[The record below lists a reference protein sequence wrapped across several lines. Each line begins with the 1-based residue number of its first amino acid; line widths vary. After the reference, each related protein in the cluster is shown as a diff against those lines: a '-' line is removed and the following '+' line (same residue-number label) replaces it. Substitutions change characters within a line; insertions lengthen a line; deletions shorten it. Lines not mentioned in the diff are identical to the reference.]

1 MTVQDVLLPVFVY
14 VLLVYA
20 VLGGLVITRSSQRE
34 ASASLFAA
42 NFRNQFE
49 IPVLF
54 FAVVALVLIIRRP
67 DTLFVVLEWLFVV
80 ARVAHVGIHVT
91 RNVVPWRS
99 AAFAASAAIVLILWL
114 DLAIKV
120 LSASGL

>member
-14 VLLVYA
+14 VIVVYA
-20 VLGGLVITRSSQRE
+20 VLGGLVVTRASHRE
-34 ASASLFAA
+34 ANAALLAA

-54 FAVVALVLIIRRP
+54 FAVVALALITRRT

-80 ARVAHVGIHVT
+80 ARIAHAGIHVT
-91 RNVVPWRS
+91 KNVILWRS
-99 AAFAASAAIVLILWL
+99 AAFAVSAAVVLILWIE
-114 DLAIKV
+114 LALGV
-120 LSASGL
+120 LAA